1 MIPELQKC
9 KNLQNLTLFLP
20 IKTIL
25 GSADR
30 NAMEDFL
37 LRGKPLDSP
46 SMNGLVKALH
56 SMPRLRS
63 VRLHTVHLRAYMGRD
78 GGHHFGNNDSFADFA
93 FSGAR
98 EALLVQKLRAL
109 LRAHPHKDAHFEVTG
124 TQQHTLDYEEWR
136 DLGGFSHARH

>member
-1 MIPELQKC
+1 
-9 KNLQNLTLFLP
+9 
-20 IKTIL
+20 
-25 GSADR
+25 
-30 NAMEDFL
+30 MEDFL

-63 VRLHTVHLRAYMGRD
+63 VCLHTVHLKVYRHRD
-78 GGHHFGNNDSFADFA
+78 GGHHFGSNDSFADFA

-98 EALLVQKLRAL
+98 EALLVQELRTL
-109 LRAHPHKDAHFEVTG
+109 FRAHPRKGAHFEVTG

-136 DLGGFSHARH
+136 DLGCHSHARH